1 MSALFASAECCRRR
15 GPLVVSADRRHAPSS
30 SAVDPCESGTRSA
43 SCSSRSA
50 GGPWRPC
57 PRGCSSPAARSRS
70 SRRAPVAWGGAGLFD
85 QRGGKPGAS
94 NERMVAT
101 VVLGGE
107 DMNGIAVGARATRWA
122 RGCSHPASDASGPG
136 AIRAMSSLGVNA
148 APAGCLTRDSEP
160 AARPGEELVPV
171 PTREPPERTGC
182 RPPAR
187 VRPVVAARVRAD
199 SGVHALAG
207 PSSGGRASQC
217 PRRTMRR
224 GTGRIRPPVPDGERR
239 APGFRH
245 PGTALPRRPRRAVW
259 LGGRLRAA
267 ESRRR
272 EIQPPLAPANTEAV
286 GGVISA
292 VELLRT
298 LPDHLPGTLAV
309 RACGGPPRYWCNV
322 RRRPSVRAGRRAPGS
337 RPTSA
342 DELGR

>member
-1 MSALFASAECCRRR
+1 
-15 GPLVVSADRRHAPSS
+15 
-30 SAVDPCESGTRSA
+30 
-43 SCSSRSA
+43 
-50 GGPWRPC
+50 
-57 PRGCSSPAARSRS
+57 
-70 SRRAPVAWGGAGLFD
+70 
-85 QRGGKPGAS
+85 
-94 NERMVAT
+94 MVAT

-309 RACGGPPRYWCNV
+309 RACGAHRGTGATSVGARQSAPGAGLRALGRRVPTSWGGEAPCCPRRVPGGPHRAGPDPSGRAGSSPTRGPRCASSGPRPASGAASPARWRRAGIV
-322 RRRPSVRAGRRAPGS
+322 GRGSAGGPLVGTVGWRARRPDASAGEEGATGCS
-337 RPTSA
+337 
-342 DELGR
+342 GV